1 MDLIHGAARETRT
14 YSFPE
19 GGSFAL
25 VVEPDSLGTI
35 FILGL
40 GRDQDEPADAL
51 LADRVERLAGEV
63 GGVVRTHGVTWSVE
77 PSSVGAIDARLGPMA
92 QRSAELPVLADSAP
106 AWGSMRSSMTGRVSG
121 WWTWQSAL
129 SPSPLQIEVR
139 SDQPGSRIRVHLVDH
154 GRSGLAQE
162 AGRAFVA
169 RHGPEIDEAGIAD
182 LVAGMRSLPPE
193 YRGFTVF
200 GAM

>member
-25 VVEPDSLGTI
+25 VVEPDSPGTI

-77 PSSVGAIDARLGPMA
+77 PSSVGATHPAFATGASNACSDGRTRPLG
-92 QRSAELPVLADSAP
+92 
-106 AWGSMRSSMTGRVSG
+106 
-121 WWTWQSAL
+121 
-129 SPSPLQIEVR
+129 
-139 SDQPGSRIRVHLVDH
+139 
-154 GRSGLAQE
+154 
-162 AGRAFVA
+162 
-169 RHGPEIDEAGIAD
+169 
-182 LVAGMRSLPPE
+182 
-193 YRGFTVF
+193 
-200 GAM
+200 